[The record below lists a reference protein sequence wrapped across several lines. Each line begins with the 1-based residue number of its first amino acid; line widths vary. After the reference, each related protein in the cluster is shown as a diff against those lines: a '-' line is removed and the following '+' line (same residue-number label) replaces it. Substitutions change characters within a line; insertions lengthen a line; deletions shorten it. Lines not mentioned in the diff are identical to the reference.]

1 MFATRYSATSLNR
14 IQHTTVFLQEPSSI
28 RAQHC
33 QSSTAITISQLFH
46 YIWLFTIA
54 QKFNTLQSM
63 IKTNKP
69 IPLPHEPDHQ
79 LLSPSHESL
88 QSCAVKILAACLKA
102 VENKHI
108 SSLNHFSHYKHIFY
122 HTCMLLWLWGFDLRV
137 VILLWGK
144 SILGESLI
152 FIFTWWYP
160 RKLSW
165 QIH

>member
-54 QKFNTLQSM
+54 QKFNTLQSI

-108 SSLNHFSHYKHIFY
+108 SSLNHFLIINTFFI
-122 HTCMLLWLWGFDLRV
+122 TPVCCCGFEVLIWGLWYYFE
-137 VILLWGK
+137 GK
-144 SILGESLI
+144 VFQENL
-152 FIFTWWYP
+152 
-160 RKLSW
+160 
-165 QIH
+165 